1 MDLECEI
8 LLMLHVHRMINTMFT
23 STVFHRLKK
32 PRNAIMSVFSTERKK
47 KARIIGK
54 L

>member
-1 MDLECEI
+1 MVLECEI
-8 LLMLHVHRMINTMFT
+8 LLMLYVHRMNTMFT